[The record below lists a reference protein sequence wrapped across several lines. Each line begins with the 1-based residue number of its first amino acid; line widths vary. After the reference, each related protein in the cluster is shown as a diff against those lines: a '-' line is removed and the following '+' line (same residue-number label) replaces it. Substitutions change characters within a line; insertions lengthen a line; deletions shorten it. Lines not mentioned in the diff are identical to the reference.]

1 MSDPAAEPPFPGPTT
16 AEKIRLLPWAL
27 FATATNTVFGQ
38 FTVFGSVFVLY
49 LSQLGLSN
57 TFIGFLLSLF
67 PFFGLT
73 ALFTSAWVAR
83 FGYKRTY
90 LTFWS
95 LRKFI
100 TAGLLLTPLVLARLG
115 GGAASAWV
123 ALCVGGFAICRAIGE
138 TGSYPWSQEYIPAGV
153 RGKFAA
159 SDNTIG
165 TLASLVSV
173 ALAGFVLDRTPGQTG
188 FMALIAVGVVF
199 GLLSVWGTGHL
210 PGGARLAAAEAK
222 QQASLGKLGEA
233 LRDRDFVLY
242 LIAASL
248 VTIAWGPL
256 GSFLPLFM
264 EQQAGLTTS
273 QAVWLQ
279 TGGLLGG
286 LAAGYVWGW
295 AADRYGG
302 KPVILSGLLLIALT
316 PLAWML
322 MPRFSPWSPYAALA
336 ISLVRGALGLGWGI
350 GSTRLLFVNLVP
362 PEKKTSYMAVNYAWM
377 GAVGGLSTLLGGRLL
392 DLTAGVHGQ
401 FWIFTIDPYTLLFVI
416 GLLLPAIA
424 VVLIQAIR
432 TDSRFGVSEFAGMFF
447 HGNPLMAAESL
458 IRYGRARDER
468 AVVSVTERL
477 GQAKSRLIVEE
488 LLEALADPRF
498 NVRFE
503 AVLALARMPADARVL
518 AALTEILA
526 GEEPAMSV
534 IAAWALGRVGDPRA
548 LPALQAALDAPYRS
562 VQAHSARAL
571 GTLEDT
577 ASAAHLLERFQTQT
591 DHGLRMAYASALGK
605 LRVTAAVG
613 PLLDFLRT
621 RHDPSARRELALGL
635 ARLLGDEQYFIALWR
650 ATHGETGTGLA
661 QAVSALLRP
670 LQRAHVL
677 PAAENDWRPQWT
689 ACADAFARG
698 QLDEG
703 AAQLRA
709 LLEQMPLDAFTLA
722 GQAVLREVAARLAEC
737 GAVRLEYLLLA
748 LHALHEA
755 RQPPGLPVSAPPTI
769 GA

>member
-1 MSDPAAEPPFPGPTT
+1 MAVHTANIALEAPTN
-16 AEKIRLLPWAL
+16 AEKIRKLPWAL
-27 FATATNTVFGQ
+27 FATATNTVFAQ

-49 LSQLGLSN
+49 LNQLGLSN
-57 TFIGFLLSLF
+57 TSIGFLLSLF

-73 ALFTSAWVAR
+73 ALFTSAAVAR

-90 LTFWS
+90 VTFWG

-100 TAGLLLTPLVLARLG
+100 TAGLLLTPFVLARWG
-115 GGAASAWV
+115 GAAASAWV
-123 ALCVGGFAICRAIGE
+123 AVCVGGFAICRAIGE
-138 TGSYPWSQEYIPAGV
+138 TGNYPWSQEYIPAGV
-153 RGKFAA
+153 RGKFSA

-165 TLASLVSV
+165 TIASLAAVTI
-173 ALAGFVLDRTPGQTG
+173 AGYVLERTGGQNG
-188 FMALIAVGVVF
+188 FMALIAVGCVF
-199 GLLSVWGTGHL
+199 GLLSVWGSSRL
-210 PGGARLAAAEAK
+210 PGGAALPADQARH
-222 QQASLGKLGEA
+222 QASLGQLREA

-242 LIAASL
+242 LVAASL

-264 EQQAGLTTS
+264 EEQAGLTTS
-273 QAVWLQ
+273 QAVWMQ
-279 TGGLLGG
+279 TGGLIGG
-286 LAAGYVWGW
+286 LVAGYIWGW

-302 KPVILSGLLLIALT
+302 KPIILSGLLLIALT
-316 PLAWML
+316 PVLWL
-322 MPRFSPWSPYAALA
+322 VMPRFTALSPWVALG
-336 ISLVRGALGLGWGI
+336 ISLLRGALGLGWGI

-392 DLTAGVHGQ
+392 DLTAGMHGQ
-401 FWIFTIDPYTLLFVI
+401 FWIFTIDPYTLLFVA
-416 GLLLPAIA
+416 GMVLPAIA

-432 TDSRFGVSEFAGMFF
+432 TDSQFGVSEFAGIFF

-468 AVVSVTERL
+468 ATVSVTERL
-477 GQAKSRLIVEE
+477 GQAKSRLTVEE

-503 AVLALARMPADARVL
+503 AVLALARMPADPRVI

-526 GEEPAMSV
+526 GEEPALSV
-534 IAAWALGRVGDPRA
+534 IAAWALGRVGDNRA
-548 LPALQAALDAPYRS
+548 LPALQAALASPYRS

-577 ASAAHLLERFQTQT
+577 DSAAMLLERFQTER

-605 LRVTAAVG
+605 LGVNAAVG
-613 PLLDFLRT
+613 PILEFLHS
-621 RHDPSARRELALGL
+621 RHDPSARQELALGL

-650 ATHGETGTGLA
+650 GTLHDTSTGLA
-661 QAVSALLRP
+661 QAMSGLQRP
-670 LQRAHVL
+670 LERAHVL
-677 PAAENDWRPQWT
+677 STADGDLRGPWR
-689 ACADAFARG
+689 ACADEFARG
-698 QLDEG
+698 HLAAGAEQLK
-703 AAQLRA
+703 A
-709 LLEQMPLDAFTLA
+709 LIEQMPLGGYTPVGL
-722 GQAVLREVAARLAEC
+722 AVLRECALRLGESQAE
-737 GAVRLEYLLLA
+737 RLEYILLT

-755 RQPPGLPVSAPPTI
+755 RPGIQVSAPPVV
-769 GA
+769 GV

>member
-1 MSDPAAEPPFPGPTT
+1 MAVQTTEFPREGPTT
-16 AEKIRLLPWAL
+16 AEKIRKLPWAL
-27 FATATNTVFGQ
+27 FATATNTVFAQ

-49 LSQLGLSN
+49 LNKLGLSN
-57 TFIGFLLSLF
+57 TSIGFLLSLF

-73 ALFTSAWVAR
+73 ALFTSAAVAR

-90 LTFWS
+90 LTFWG

-100 TAGLLLTPLVLARLG
+100 IAGLLLTPLVLVRW
-115 GGAASAWV
+115 GGAAASVWV

-138 TGSYPWSQEYIPAGV
+138 TGSYPWAQEYIPDGV

-165 TLASLVSV
+165 TIASLAAV
-173 ALAGFVLDRTPGQTG
+173 AMAGYVLERTTGQNG
-188 FMALIAVGVVF
+188 FMALIAVGCGF
-199 GLLSVWGTGHL
+199 GLLSVWGSSRL
-210 PGGARLAAAEAK
+210 PGGAPVPATEAR

-233 LRDRDFVLY
+233 LRDRNFVLY
-242 LIAASL
+242 LVAASL

-264 EQQAGLTTS
+264 EGQAGLTTS

-279 TGGLLGG
+279 TGGLIGG

-316 PLAWML
+316 PVLWMV
-322 MPRFSPWSPYAALA
+322 MPRFSAASPYVALA

-350 GSTRLLFVNLVP
+350 GATRLLFVNLVP

-377 GAVGGLSTLLGGRLL
+377 GAVGGLSTLLGGWLL
-392 DLTAGVHGQ
+392 DLTAGMHGQ
-401 FWIFTIDPYTLLFVI
+401 FWIFTIDPYSALFVA
-416 GLLLPAIA
+416 GMVLPAIA

-432 TDSRFGVSEFAGMFF
+432 TDSQFGVSEFAGMFF

-458 IRYGRARDER
+458 IRYGRAKDER
-468 AVVSVTERL
+468 AAVSVTERL
-477 GQAKSRLIVEE
+477 GQAKSRLTVEE

-503 AVLALARMPADARVL
+503 AVLALARMPADPRVL

-526 GEEPAMSV
+526 GEEPALSV
-534 IAAWALGRVGDPRA
+534 IAAWALGRVGDSRA
-548 LPALQAALDAPYRS
+548 LPALQAALASPYRS

-571 GTLEDT
+571 GTLDDA
-577 ASAAHLLERFQTQT
+577 ASAALMLERFQTEH

-605 LRVTAAVG
+605 LRVTAAVE
-613 PLLDFLRT
+613 PLLAFLYT
-621 RHDPSARRELALGL
+621 RHDPSARQELALGL

-650 ATHGETGTGLA
+650 RTHDETGTGLA
-661 QAVSALLRP
+661 QALSALQRP
-670 LQRAHVL
+670 LLRAHVL
-677 PAAENDWRPQWT
+677 HTETGDRRAQWV
-689 ACADAFARG
+689 ACADTFARG
-698 QLDEG
+698 HLDEG
-703 AAQLRA
+703 ALQLQA
-709 LLEQMPLDAFTLA
+709 LLAQMPLEHFTPE
-722 GQAVLREVAARLAEC
+722 GQAVLRECAARLGEMRA
-737 GAVRLEYLLLA
+737 ARLEYLLLT

-755 RQPPGLPVSAPPTI
+755 RLAQGIQVSAPPVVGI
-769 GA
+769 

>member
-1 MSDPAAEPPFPGPTT
+1 MAVQTADPPRAAPTN
-16 AEKIRLLPWAL
+16 ADKIRQLPWAL

-49 LSQLGLSN
+49 LNTLGLSK
-57 TFIGFLLSLF
+57 TSIGFLLSLF

-73 ALFTSAWVAR
+73 ALFTSAAVAR

-90 LTFWS
+90 QTFWG

-100 TAGLLLTPLVLARLG
+100 TAGLLLTPLVLARWG

-138 TGSYPWSQEYIPAGV
+138 TGAYPWAQEYVPPSL
-153 RGKFAA
+153 RGKFSA

-165 TLASLVSV
+165 TIASLVSV
-173 ALAGFVLDRTPGQTG
+173 AIAGYVVDRTAGQTG
-188 FMALIAVGVVF
+188 FMALIAVGVLF

-210 PGGARLAAAEAK
+210 PGGAPLPAAEARA
-222 QQASLGKLGEA
+222 QASLGKLGEA

-242 LIAASL
+242 LAAASL

-264 EQQAGLTTS
+264 EEQAGLTTS
-273 QAVWLQ
+273 QAVWLS
-279 TGGLLGG
+279 TGGLIGG
-286 LAAGYVWGW
+286 LAAGYMWGW

-316 PLAWML
+316 PVLWL
-322 MPRFSPWSPYAALA
+322 VMPRFSALSPVVAMA
-336 ISLVRGALGLGWGI
+336 IAVVRGALGLGWGI

-362 PEKKTSYMAVNYAWM
+362 PDKKTSYMAVNYAWM
-377 GAVGGLSTLLGGRLL
+377 GAVGGLSTLLGGWLL
-392 DLTAGVHGQ
+392 DRTAGMQGQ
-401 FWIFTIDPYTLLFVI
+401 WWIFTIDPYTLLFVA
-416 GLLLPAIA
+416 GMVLPAIA
-424 VVLIQAIR
+424 VGLIQAIR
-432 TDSRFGVSEFAGMFF
+432 TDSRFSVSEFAGMFF

-468 AVVSVTERL
+468 ATVSVTERL
-477 GQAKSRLIVEE
+477 GQAKSRLTVEE

-503 AVLALARMPADARVL
+503 AVLALARMPADPRVI

-548 LPALQAALDAPYRS
+548 LPALQAALEAPYRS

-571 GTLEDT
+571 GTLED
-577 ASAAHLLERFQTQT
+577 AGSAARLLERFQTES

-605 LRVTAAVG
+605 LGVTEAAA
-613 PLLDFLRT
+613 PMLDFLYSR
-621 RHDPSARRELALGL
+621 RDPSARQELALGL
-635 ARLLGDEQYFIALWR
+635 ARLLGDEQYFIELWR
-650 ATHGETGTGLA
+650 HTHAETGTGLA
-661 QAVSALLRP
+661 QALSALQRP
-670 LQRAHVL
+670 LHRAHVL
-677 PAAENDWRPQWT
+677 HTDEGDLRPQWV
-689 ACADAFARG
+689 ACAEAFARG
-698 QLDEG
+698 HLDEG
-703 AAQLRA
+703 ALQLQA
-709 LLEQMPLDAFTLA
+709 LLAHMPLEGFTPV
-722 GQAVLREVAARLAEC
+722 GQTVLRVCAARLGEFRAE
-737 GAVRLEYLLLA
+737 RLEYILLA

-755 RQPPGLPVSAPPTI
+755 RRA
-769 GA
+769 